1 MHLELDPDSTEP
13 ADQIAIEETVNFKI
27 YKGKDGLKIELSSES
42 DVQFYYR
49 ATYKEEN
56 FRQIQNDNN
65 LTIEYEQFL
74 PCLEKMVQDCEQHPQ
89 LYRIHFT
96 MDDENGNACLRFLH
110 DSEFRKSELMAL
122 DNFRQLEDENINQHV
137 SFRINSLKQ
146 KTALVQLRINEVMK
160 IVQKNNPP
168 LADIITRT
176 VNSLSAEEN

>member
-1 MHLELDPDSTEP
+1 
-13 ADQIAIEETVNFKI
+13 
-27 YKGKDGLKIELSSES
+27 
-42 DVQFYYR
+42 
-49 ATYKEEN
+49 
-56 FRQIQNDNN
+56 
-65 LTIEYEQFL
+65 
-74 PCLEKMVQDCEQHPQ
+74 
-89 LYRIHFT
+89 

-176 VNSLSAEEN
+176 VNSLSAEENQVLELSTRMHQKSH